1 VKESL
6 KVHYDYTVREADS
19 SVIQFNYG
27 EDSIDITK
35 SKFLNRFAFLS
46 KNVPALAQKYFPP

>member
-1 VKESL
+1 M
-6 KVHYDYTVREADS
+6 HYDYTVREADS